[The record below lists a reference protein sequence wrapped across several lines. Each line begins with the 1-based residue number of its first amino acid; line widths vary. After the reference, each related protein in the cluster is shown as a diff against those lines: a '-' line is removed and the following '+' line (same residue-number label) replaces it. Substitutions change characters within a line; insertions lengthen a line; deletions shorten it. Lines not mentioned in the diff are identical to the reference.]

1 VNIPST
7 DAQRVVIIG
16 GGFGGLQLA
25 KKLRNKNFQVVL
37 LDKHNYHAFQPL
49 FYQVA
54 TAGLEPG
61 SIAYPF
67 RKIFNSYLNYFFR
80 MAEVTRIDTANKKVE
95 TNIGDISYEY
105 LVIATGATT
114 NFFGMKNIEKLAMP
128 MKTVSEALDI
138 RSLMLQN
145 LEQALLT
152 NDVMDKDSLMGIV
165 IVGGGPTGVEL
176 AGALAELKK
185 DILPKDYPDL
195 DMRVMDI
202 HLIDSN
208 ARVLKEFSEESSA
221 NAHKTLAEMG
231 VDIRLN
237 ERVIDYDGKTIFCKS
252 GEQLPAS
259 MVIWA
264 AGVKAN
270 IPPGLPDEVI
280 SSGRIAVNAFNQVT
294 GLTHVFAIGDV
305 AAMMDETNPRGHAMV
320 AQPAMQQGAL
330 LSKNLVHLRNGE
342 ELTPFEYKNLGS
354 MATIGRNKAVTEFAR
369 FKMFGWFAWVAW
381 LLVHVYQLVGFRNKL
396 MVMLSWAQNYL
407 RHARDLRLI
416 IRPFRRT

>member
-1 VNIPST
+1 MFHVIQIQISIKTTGFAKWFIKLAQDIHYFQKPSPNHPFRQKLHEILRIVRCQSLSILTSGSKSYLGNVNIPST

-80 MAEVTRIDTANKKVE
+80 MAEVTRIDTTNKKVE

-231 VDIRLN
+231 RSKEGVDELPGRHFRLV
-237 ERVIDYDGKTIFCKS
+237 EFMSVGRKS
-252 GEQLPAS
+252 GQIEGKPS
-259 MVIWA
+259 
-264 AGVKAN
+264 GE
-270 IPPGLPDEVI
+270 GLRG
-280 SSGRIAVNAFNQVT
+280 SFGR
-294 GLTHVFAIGDV
+294 G
-305 AAMMDETNPRGHAMV
+305 
-320 AQPAMQQGAL
+320 
-330 LSKNLVHLRNGE
+330 
-342 ELTPFEYKNLGS
+342 
-354 MATIGRNKAVTEFAR
+354 
-369 FKMFGWFAWVAW
+369 
-381 LLVHVYQLVGFRNKL
+381 
-396 MVMLSWAQNYL
+396 
-407 RHARDLRLI
+407 
-416 IRPFRRT
+416 